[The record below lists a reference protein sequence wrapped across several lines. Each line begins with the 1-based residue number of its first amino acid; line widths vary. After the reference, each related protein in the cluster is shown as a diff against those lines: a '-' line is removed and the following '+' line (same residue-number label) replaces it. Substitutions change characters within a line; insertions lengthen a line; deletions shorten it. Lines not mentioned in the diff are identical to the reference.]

1 MLLKNCRC
9 TNMYFTAGCRLR
21 SAFVILD
28 LLFRAYKNTSL
39 KRREN
44 PRAEELICG
53 VWVANAT
60 WHSWSALI
68 FWYYDKQLIMQVAW
82 IISVHLVAFGRSE
95 TSPAADVR
103 LAGGSKNT
111 ISQVVSHE
119 LKIARHSFPV
129 RLPQPP
135 PSHPHPNVPP
145 AHRVP
150 WQKATFLPTGWRN
163 LRERKRRREEE
174 GKEKSDVNTWPTYP
188 VGGPA
193 HLPPRYDSHPRMFS
207 QCFTLFFLFFFFFYL
222 VVNFGDVWIRWQM
235 GRKCE
240 RDTSVGLR

>member
-1 MLLKNCRC
+1 
-9 TNMYFTAGCRLR
+9 MYFTAGCRLQ

-28 LLFRAYKNTSL
+28 LLFRVYKNTSL

-60 WHSWSALI
+60 WHSWSVLI
-68 FWYYDKQLIMQVAW
+68 FRYYDKQLIMQVAW

-95 TSPAADVR
+95 TSPAAGVR

-135 PSHPHPNVPP
+135 PIPPPPQCSPSSPCSVTEGHLPPNRMKKP
-145 AHRVP
+145 
-150 WQKATFLPTGWRN
+150 Q
-163 LRERKRRREEE
+163 REEE
-174 GKEKSDVNTWPTYP
+174 EKRGRGEREVWREHMTHISCRWPRPPPATVRLSSEDVFT
-188 VGGPA
+188 
-193 HLPPRYDSHPRMFS
+193 MFYS
-207 QCFTLFFLFFFFFYL
+207 LLSFFFLFF
-222 VVNFGDVWIRWQM
+222 I
-235 GRKCE
+235 
-240 RDTSVGLR
+240 

>member
-1 MLLKNCRC
+1 
-9 TNMYFTAGCRLR
+9 MYFTAGCCLR

-28 LLFRAYKNTSL
+28 LLFRVYKNTSL

-60 WHSWSALI
+60 WHFWSVLI
-68 FWYYDKQLIMQVAW
+68 FRYYDKQLIMQVAW

-95 TSPAADVR
+95 TSPAAGVR

-135 PSHPHPNVPP
+135 PHHTPTP
-145 AHRVP
+145 
-150 WQKATFLPTGWRN
+150 TFLQLTVFRDRRPPSSQPDEETSERGRGE
-163 LRERKRRREEE
+163 ERKR
-174 GKEKSDVNTWPTYP
+174 GKRSLTRTHDP
-188 VGGPA
+188 
-193 HLPPRYDSHPRMFS
+193 HIL
-207 QCFTLFFLFFFFFYL
+207 
-222 VVNFGDVWIRWQM
+222 
-235 GRKCE
+235 
-240 RDTSVGLR
+240 

>member
-1 MLLKNCRC
+1 
-9 TNMYFTAGCRLR
+9 MYFTAGCRLR
-21 SAFVILD
+21 LAFVILD
-28 LLFRAYKNTSL
+28 LLFRVSKNTSL

-60 WHSWSALI
+60 WHSWSVLI
-68 FWYYDKQLIMQVAW
+68 FQYYDKQLIMQVAW
-82 IISVHLVAFGRSE
+82 IISVHLVAFGQSE
-95 TSPAADVR
+95 TSPAAGVR

-129 RLPQPP
+129 RLPQLPHP
-135 PSHPHPNVPP
+135 TPHPHPNVPP

-150 WQKATFLPTGWRN
+150 WQKDTFLPTGWRN

-193 HLPPRYDSHPRMFS
+193 AVRLSSEDVFTMFYS
-207 QCFTLFFLFFFFFYL
+207 LLSFFLFFL
-222 VVNFGDVWIRWQM
+222 SSSELRGRVN
-235 GRKCE
+235 
-240 RDTSVGLR
+240 